1 MQPQEDLKRAFA
13 KLARA
18 LLAMDSQAHTT
29 RTHPSLQAVLS
40 PAVGVFTGTIVNVTK
55 RIAGH
60 DGQKPGDDEIYP
72 KGNTI
77 YTMTVK
83 VDEVL
88 KGKPGKTVVLDGESP
103 DGNGRWQEWMD
114 QRTKFLWITGPG
126 DYDEWSTVAG
136 LTNPANPM
144 RVPLRWT

>member
-1 MQPQEDLKRAFA
+1 MELQEDLKRAFA

-18 LLAMDSQAHTT
+18 LLAMGQQAHTT
-29 RTHPSLQAVLS
+29 RTHPSLEAVLS

-60 DGQKPGDDEIYP
+60 DGQKPGDEKIYP
-72 KGNTI
+72 AGNTI

-83 VDEVL
+83 VDELL

-126 DYDEWSTVAG
+126 DYGAWSTVAG
-136 LTNPANPM
+136 LTNPANPI